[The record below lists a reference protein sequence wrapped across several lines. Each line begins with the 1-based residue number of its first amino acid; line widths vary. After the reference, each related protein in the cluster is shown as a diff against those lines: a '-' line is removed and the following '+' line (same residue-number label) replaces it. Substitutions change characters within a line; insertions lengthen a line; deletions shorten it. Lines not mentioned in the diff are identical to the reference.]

1 MKKLKSNF
9 IMFLIFISYFALVVF
24 IYAYPSFGGR
34 FSEIHSKVALFIG
47 IPISFIYAMV
57 CFFNK
62 RIRSKMT
69 IWWGILSLA
78 TCVLWM
84 YFMTK

>member
-9 IMFLIFISYFALVVF
+9 IMFLVLIAYMAIVISIFIKTA
-24 IYAYPSFGGR
+24 P
-34 FSEIHSKVALFIG
+34 SKVALLIG

-62 RIRSKMT
+62 RIRSTMT

-78 TCVLWM
+78 TCVLWI
-84 YFMTK
+84 YLMTK

>member
-9 IMFLIFISYFALVVF
+9 IMFLVLIAYLAIVILIFIKTS
-24 IYAYPSFGGR
+24 P
-34 FSEIHSKVALFIG
+34 SKVALLIG

-78 TCVLWM
+78 TCILWI

>member
-9 IMFLIFISYFALVVF
+9 IMFLVLIAYMAIVIVIFIKTSPSKAALV
-24 IYAYPSFGGR
+24 
-34 FSEIHSKVALFIG
+34 IG

-69 IWWGILSLA
+69 IWWGFLSFVTAIWWIYL
-78 TCVLWM
+78 
-84 YFMTK
+84 MTK